1 MAYTEK
7 VTFEIDLSKID
18 KSAIK
23 EVASGKWMKVTLV
36 PTPDNQ
42 YNEYLV
48 SQYIGK
54 GQSGVILGNGN
65 DMSTV
70 MDKING
76 NSKPVQLEESSD
88 KPLPF

>member
-1 MAYTEK
+1 MAYSEK
-7 VTFEIDLSKID
+7 ITFEIDLNKIN
-18 KSAIK
+18 KTAIK
-23 EVASGKWMKVTLV
+23 EVSSGKWMKVTLV

-54 GQSGVILGNGN
+54 GENGVILGNGN

-76 NSKPVQLEESSD
+76 NTKPVQLEKSSD
-88 KPLPF
+88 DPLPF

>member
-1 MAYTEK
+1 MAYSEK
-7 VTFEIDLSKID
+7 VTFEIDLSKINKD
-18 KSAIK
+18 AIK
-23 EVASGKWMKVTLV
+23 DIPSGKWMKVTLV
-36 PTPDNQ
+36 PTPDNK

-54 GQSGVILGNGN
+54 GEQGVILGNGN

-88 KPLPF
+88 DPLPF